1 MQTLKSKI
9 FRNCQRLVW
18 LLYPVVWCCLNVRI
32 FVICLRHG
40 RDNARDVAR
49 VDRGRGIYRGG
60 WSQAHL
66 ATSPEALDIPG
77 PRIEGID
84 GIEHGIAW
92 LRNRQ
97 SREVGKLAARRPE
110 GLQFSRFRMIQICA
124 DYLLEKCVLQFKG
137 FKCFKVWVQSFFES
151 KSEVP
156 IETDHFL

>member
-1 MQTLKSKI
+1 MPVTLPEWIEGVVFIEEDGAKRI
-9 FRNCQRLVW
+9 LPRPQRPW
-18 LLYPVVWCCLNVRI
+18 
-32 FVICLRHG
+32 
-40 RDNARDVAR
+40 
-49 VDRGRGIYRGG
+49 
-60 WSQAHL
+60 
-66 ATSPEALDIPG
+66 TSLDIPG
-77 PRIEGID
+77 PRIEGI
-84 GIEHGIAW
+84 EHDIAW